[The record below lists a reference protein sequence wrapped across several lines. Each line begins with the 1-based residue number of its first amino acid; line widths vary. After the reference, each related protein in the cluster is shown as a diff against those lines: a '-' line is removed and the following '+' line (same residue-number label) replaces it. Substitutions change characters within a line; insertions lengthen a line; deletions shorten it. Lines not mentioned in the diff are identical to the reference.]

1 MSTSNN
7 VVALYPASTT
17 TETLDSLAL
26 VIRGE
31 FQASRMAAIS
41 AVEHARACGDA
52 LAKAKGQVVHG
63 EWLPWLAAHCPDI
76 SESTAQRY
84 MKVANRFRED
94 PVFAATAASLP
105 LRDVVGLLA
114 DSRAQTKTARVPD
127 LSERV
132 QEAIAALDGT
142 ALKPNKVKL
151 AAIAR
156 RGNYL
161 KRMPDELKEL
171 RRSLDRAHTRPLR
184 DALRDEELALAT
196 RARDALNRH
205 IKALKGGTS

>member
-1 MSTSNN
+1 MSATPNN
-7 VVALYPASTT
+7 VVALRPVNP
-17 TETLDSLAL
+17 ETLDSLAV
-26 VIRGE
+26 VIRDQ

-52 LAKAKGQVVHG
+52 LAKAKEQVAHG
-63 EWLPWLAAHCPDI
+63 EWLTWLAAHCPEI

-84 MKVANRFRED
+84 MKVACRFRED
-94 PVFAATAASLP
+94 PLFAATACSLP

-114 DSRAQTKTARVPD
+114 DSTARTKAARVPD

-132 QEAIAALDGT
+132 QEAIAELDGQ
-142 ALKPNKVKL
+142 ALKPNKAKL

-171 RRSLDRAHTRPLR
+171 RRSLDVAHTRLLR
-184 DALRDEELALAT
+184 DALRDEELVLAT
-196 RARDALNRH
+196 RARDALIRH
-205 IKALKGGTS
+205 IKALKDGTP